1 MKCSPK
7 TIALMLNTTLAACI
21 GTASAEEL
29 EVTHWWTSGGEAAA
43 VKVLA
48 EAVNES
54 GDTWVDSAIAG
65 SVDAALPII
74 VSRIIGGKPMAAT
87 QLNTGLQAEELI
99 GADYMLDLTELA
111 EREGWKDIIRPQ
123 SILDTCTIDGKVF
136 CVPVNIHSFQW
147 MWISLDAYD
156 AAGIDA
162 PKNWNEFVASAP
174 TLRNAGVTPLAVGSQ
189 NWQINGLF
197 YVLRIGLG
205 GLDLYRKTDVER
217 DRLAL
222 RGPTMQAIWQAFGDA
237 RGLDD
242 RNNSIQNWNDATY
255 QVINGTHAAQ
265 VMGDWAQGEF
275 QLAGKEVG
283 KGYDCLPGLGL
294 APALDTGG
302 DAFYFPKLDD
312 PAKTEAQLRM
322 ASTLV
327 SAPVQV
333 SFNLKKG
340 SLPVRGDVEM
350 ASTNECM
357 KKGLEI
363 LDNPDNL
370 VPSTLQLF
378 DSDTK
383 GQLDDLIS
391 RFWVDTSMS
400 PEVAH
405 NLWATIIEEAD

>member
-1 MKCSPK
+1 MNCSLK
-7 TIALMLNTTLAACI
+7 TIALMLVTTWAAHSGAAI
-21 GTASAEEL
+21 AEEL

-48 EAVNES
+48 DAVNDS
-54 GDTWVDSAIAG
+54 GDTWVDSALAG
-65 SVDAALPII
+65 SADSALPII
-74 VSRIIGGKPMAAT
+74 ISRIIGGKPMAAT

-99 GADYMLDLTELA
+99 GANYMLDLTELA

-123 SILDTCTIDGKVF
+123 SILDSCTINGRIY

-147 MWISLDAYD
+147 MWISLDAYKKAGLD
-156 AAGIDA
+156 APADWVDFVDSAPALRSAGI
-162 PKNWNEFVASAP
+162 
-174 TLRNAGVTPLAVGSQ
+174 TPLALGSQ

-205 GLDLYRKTDVER
+205 GIDLYKKTDVER

-222 RGPTMQAIWQAFGDA
+222 RGVEMQAVWQAFSDA
-237 RGLDD
+237 RDLDD
-242 RNNSIQNWNDATY
+242 SNNSIQNWNDATY

-265 VMGDWAQGEF
+265 IMGDWAQGEF
-275 QLAGKEVG
+275 QLAGKEMG
-283 KGYDCLPGLGL
+283 KEYDCLPGLGL
-294 APALDTGG
+294 VPALDTGG

-312 PAKTEAQLRM
+312 PAKTAAQLRM
-322 ASTLV
+322 ASTLI

-333 SFNLKKG
+333 NFNLKKG
-340 SLPVRGDVEM
+340 SLPVRADVDTS
-350 ASTNECM
+350 AANNCM
-357 KKGLEI
+357 QKGIDILE
-363 LDNPDNL
+363 NPENL

-383 GQLDDLIS
+383 GRLDDLIS

-405 NLWATIIEEAD
+405 DLWATIIEEAD